1 MLTRKLLVVACLAG
15 ACRVSNVPGRDPDRR
30 VNITLHGVVIG
41 PVSAQGRAWDG
52 PGLGAVDIELYT
64 SAVDEQFPAGETPRF
79 GEAVAGFGVR
89 LTGSLFMDLDKPD
102 PEGKIILGDDEDEP
116 AIELED
122 RSNTFTPQWDVRMA
136 QVLIE
141 KTPIRL
147 ELDDDDV
154 LRDDKIASFVIPRET
169 LLRAEAGRRN
179 PFAIDTSG
187 LTHGTLLRVVMSIE

>member
-1 MLTRKLLVVACLAG
+1 MRKLVVVVCLTS
-15 ACRVSNVPGRDPDRR
+15 ACRLSEVPGRDPNRR

-41 PVSAQGRAWDG
+41 PVTAEGRSWDG
-52 PGLGAVDIELYT
+52 PGLGTVDIELYT
-64 SAVDEQFPAGETPRF
+64 SAVDQQFPTGETPRF
-79 GEAVAGFGVR
+79 GDAVAGFAVR
-89 LTGSLFMDLDKPD
+89 LTGSLFMELDKPD
-102 PEGKIILGDDEDEP
+102 PEGKIILGDDDDDER
-116 AIELED
+116 AIELDD
-122 RSNTFTPQWDVRMA
+122 RSNTFTPQWDVRMP

-154 LRDDKIASFVIPRET
+154 LRDDRIAAFVIPRET

-187 LTHGTLLRVVMSIE
+187 LTGGALLRVVMSIE